1 MKLAIDSTVFVAA
14 LSGKDAHSP
23 QAQALL
29 RAVNDGEYQAIT
41 PGLALSEVIAI
52 ANNSQNLDIPA
63 FFALIH
69 NLEVIAVHT
78 PAWVR
83 AAELRQASNGEISL
97 AEAVYIA
104 VALDHRVDCFMTN
117 DYRFAHRASPYVRTE
132 LLADQS

>member
-14 LSGKDAHSP
+14 LSGKDAHGP

-29 RAVNDGEYQAIT
+29 RAVNDGEHLAIT

-52 ANNSQNLDIPA
+52 ANNSQKLDIPA
-63 FFALIH
+63 FFELIH
-69 NLEVIAVHT
+69 NLEVIAVDAA
-78 PAWVR
+78 AWVR
-83 AAELRQASNGEISL
+83 AAELRQGNNNEISL

-104 VALDHRVDCFMTN
+104 VALDHKVDCFMTN
-117 DYRFAHRASPYVRTE
+117 DYQFARRASSYVRTE

>member
-1 MKLAIDSTVFVAA
+1 MFVAA

-29 RAVNDGEYQAIT
+29 RAVNDGEHQAIA

-52 ANNSQNLDIPA
+52 ANNSQKLDISA

-69 NLEVIAVHT
+69 NLDVIAVD
-78 PAWVR
+78 AEVWVR
-83 AAELRQASNGEISL
+83 AAELRQASSHEISL

-104 VALDHRVDCFMTN
+104 TCLEHKVDCFMTN
-117 DYRFAHRASPYVRTE
+117 DYQFARRASPYVRTE